1 MITKIY
7 YMTIFAVCCILLAGC
22 DTDDK
27 DAAFLLINEV
37 DIAPLRPGVPETQ
50 NISDVWVILDN
61 ENYGVW
67 PLPAR
72 IPIELSGEAQVIQLA
87 PGVRVNGVSGA
98 ARQYPY
104 FDFYTIEREF
114 TSGEEVEVVPRFE
127 YFDIVEVGFEEGFE
141 ISNNF
146 AIDLDGNVNTT
157 ILRSEADARLGSHS
171 GRIAITTENSEMQV
185 SNLTRLDAD
194 LLDGPNAYL
203 ELDYK
208 GDIPL
213 LVGYI
218 TYGNFI
224 DGDYK
229 VLIRESEEWK
239 KIYIDLSQELT
250 AFGVDE
256 YQIQLGTS
264 LDGLDASSGTIYVD
278 NVRLLHF

>member
-1 MITKIY
+1 M
-7 YMTIFAVCCILLAGC
+7 LASC

-27 DAAFLLINEV
+27 DAAFLVINEV
-37 DIAPLRPGVPETQ
+37 DVAPLRAGVQETQ

-72 IPIELSGEAQVIQLA
+72 IPIELSGKEQVIQLA

-127 YFDIVEVGFEEGFE
+127 YFDIVEVGFDEGFE

-157 ILRSEADARLGSHS
+157 ILRDDGDARLGTHS
-171 GRIAITTENSEMQV
+171 GRIAVTSEDSEMQV
-185 SNLTRLDAD
+185 SNLTRLNAN

-224 DGDYK
+224 DGDFK
-229 VLIRESEEWK
+229 VLVTESEEWK
-239 KIYIDLSQELT
+239 KLYIDLSQELT
-250 AFGVDE
+250 AGGVEE

-264 LDGLDASSGTIYVD
+264 LDGLAATSGTIYVD